1 MKNKVLIF
9 IQLFFSYS
17 LLSQNAVLTYAPG
30 GIPDIQNVSYYNYPY
45 LWHGGKSTIG
55 NIRKYNIN
63 DFTDGASTL
72 NNQTYYGMGLG
83 TTSINGFAYTIQ
95 GINFY
100 KLNLTTG
107 IRTNLQDYPGAPYLN
122 GTATVVNDGNNY
134 IFVWGGGSN
143 GTPCSNILWRYD
155 ITNNLWFQL
164 NSSMPA
170 LRNNSGTYIYPY
182 IYSGGGHTTAF
193 GNNND
198 QIFRYNLINNTWT
211 TISNPGM
218 LVVSGPVTLYY
229 TSEHYFG
236 YQNELYCYIDGY
248 PSFQFNR
255 KILKYS
261 PITDSWSELSLTT
274 FPGGIAGTNGSGTE
288 GRVSIKEIGNNNFL
302 VSIDY
307 TDGWFNVP
315 SNSSALYT
323 LTFGNKQIHTK
334 INNSECVDTL
344 TSPNIILNYSVQLT
358 GNYNSSNIQVK
369 ANSSSGA
376 SMILRNLSNISLT
389 GQQVLNFTD
398 TVPISYISGN
408 VEAIVTEGTNIFNSI
423 NKYPIRKNIKQTIF
437 DNINSSNGLTFCGSA
452 QIGTILSVS
461 NVSGRTYQWYQN
473 GAPILNQTSNQLT
486 VTGIGNY
493 SCLITAPNGCAIQPN
508 VIVQS
513 NPIPATPIISYS
525 GSTTFCSGESLL
537 LTAPVGYTYQWKKN
551 NINISGATNLT
562 YLATN
567 TGSYV
572 VTITNAGCSSTSSSL
587 NINVNPSP
595 TIPTINSGP
604 TTFCLGGS
612 VTLTSSSATGNTWSN
627 GSTSQSITVNQSGS
641 YSVTVSNGNCSST
654 SSPTIVTV
662 NPLPTTPLINSSGQ
676 TTFCLGGSVI
686 LTSSSLTN
694 NTWSN
699 GSTSQSITVNQ
710 SGSYSVTVSNGNCS
724 STSNPIQITVNPLP
738 STPLINNNGP
748 TTFCLGG
755 SVTLTSSSVTGNTW
769 SNGATS
775 QSITVNQ
782 SGSYSVTVSN
792 GNCSSTSIPT
802 IVTVNPT
809 PSPPTPTINNS
820 GPTTFCLGGS
830 VTLTSSSATGNTWSN
845 GATSQSITVSTSGNY
860 SVVASNGA
868 CSSTS
873 SPTPVTVNPNPATPT
888 ISASGSTTFCNGG
901 SVILTS
907 SSATGNTWSNGAAS
921 QSITVASSGNY
932 SVTVSNGACSSTSNP
947 TPVTVNSN
955 PATPTIS
962 ASGSTTFCNGGLVT
976 LTSSSTTGNTWSNGA
991 TSQSITV
998 TTSGNYSVTVSNGT
1012 CSSTSTPTIVTVSP
1026 LPTSPVITAIG
1037 NSTFCQG
1044 DSVLLVSSYNSGNIW
1059 SNGSTNASIYVL
1071 QSGAYNV
1078 QFMNVNG
1085 CISSS
1090 SSSIVT
1096 VLPLPQ
1102 VTIATSGSTTIC
1114 EGENVVLTSSP
1125 SSSYFWSNGSISQS
1139 ITVDQ
1144 SGVYTVQC
1152 TSTNGCSNISAP
1164 KTVNVNLNTSS
1175 IINTIGLDSYTLNN
1189 QTYTQ
1194 SGTYT
1199 QIIPNAAGCD
1209 STITLNLTLSF
1220 SGIDELFSSIKIYP
1234 NPTTGKITLEG
1245 NFIEQTKFSIRDAIG
1260 KEVLNGVLINSDIN
1274 TIDLENIARG
1284 SYNLLIDEFE
1294 IPFRIIKN

>member
-1 MKNKVLIF
+1 
-9 IQLFFSYS
+9 
-17 LLSQNAVLTYAPG
+17 
-30 GIPDIQNVSYYNYPY
+30 
-45 LWHGGKSTIG
+45 
-55 NIRKYNIN
+55 
-63 DFTDGASTL
+63 
-72 NNQTYYGMGLG
+72 
-83 TTSINGFAYTIQ
+83 
-95 GINFY
+95 
-100 KLNLTTG
+100 
-107 IRTNLQDYPGAPYLN
+107 
-122 GTATVVNDGNNY
+122 
-134 IFVWGGGSN
+134 
-143 GTPCSNILWRYD
+143 
-155 ITNNLWFQL
+155 
-164 NSSMPA
+164 
-170 LRNNSGTYIYPY
+170 
-182 IYSGGGHTTAF
+182 
-193 GNNND
+193 
-198 QIFRYNLINNTWT
+198 
-211 TISNPGM
+211 
-218 LVVSGPVTLYY
+218 
-229 TSEHYFG
+229 
-236 YQNELYCYIDGY
+236 
-248 PSFQFNR
+248 
-255 KILKYS
+255 
-261 PITDSWSELSLTT
+261 
-274 FPGGIAGTNGSGTE
+274 
-288 GRVSIKEIGNNNFL
+288 
-302 VSIDY
+302 
-307 TDGWFNVP
+307 
-315 SNSSALYT
+315 
-323 LTFGNKQIHTK
+323 
-334 INNSECVDTL
+334 
-344 TSPNIILNYSVQLT
+344 
-358 GNYNSSNIQVK
+358 
-369 ANSSSGA
+369 
-376 SMILRNLSNISLT
+376 
-389 GQQVLNFTD
+389 
-398 TVPISYISGN
+398 
-408 VEAIVTEGTNIFNSI
+408 
-423 NKYPIRKNIKQTIF
+423 
-437 DNINSSNGLTFCGSA
+437 LTFCGSA

-775 QSITVNQ
+775 QSITV
-782 SGSYSVTVSN
+782 
-792 GNCSSTSIPT
+792 
-802 IVTVNPT
+802 
-809 PSPPTPTINNS
+809 
-820 GPTTFCLGGS
+820 
-830 VTLTSSSATGNTWSN
+830 
-845 GATSQSITVSTSGNY
+845 
-860 SVVASNGA
+860 
-868 CSSTS
+868 
-873 SPTPVTVNPNPATPT
+873 
-888 ISASGSTTFCNGG
+888 
-901 SVILTS
+901 
-907 SSATGNTWSNGAAS
+907 
-921 QSITVASSGNY
+921 
-932 SVTVSNGACSSTSNP
+932 
-947 TPVTVNSN
+947 
-955 PATPTIS
+955 
-962 ASGSTTFCNGGLVT
+962 
-976 LTSSSTTGNTWSNGA
+976 
-991 TSQSITV
+991 